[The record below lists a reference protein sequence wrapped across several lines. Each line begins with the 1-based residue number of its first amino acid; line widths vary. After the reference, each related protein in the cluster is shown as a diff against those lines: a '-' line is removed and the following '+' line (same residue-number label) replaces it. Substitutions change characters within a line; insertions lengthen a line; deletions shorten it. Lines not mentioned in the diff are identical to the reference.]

1 MQNILTHECY
11 LYIAEYQNTYAFCI
25 FKRAN
30 KSRIVTDIADRTT
43 LGSPKRIS
51 NKKKIMNTL
60 SDTSDDQRQKCLP
73 QQLEEQKISNKESEL
88 SNRRAEE
95 S

>member
-1 MQNILTHECY
+1 MSI
-11 LYIAEYQNTYAFCI
+11 
-25 FKRAN
+25 
-30 KSRIVTDIADRTT
+30 
-43 LGSPKRIS
+43 
-51 NKKKIMNTL
+51 L

-95 S
+95 SYKCSVKLAERIEGSDVRAGW